1 MAGDPIQQLNNQVPP
16 PLPTNGAASQ
26 ETFRRYRLI
35 AELGQGG
42 MADVFLA
49 ASPDKQIVVIKQ
61 LRTGSDNLLV
71 TMFLDEVRL
80 AGRLQHPNIVRTFEV
95 VQQGPRTFMV
105 MEYLDGPSLSRLRRG
120 ALKNGKRMP
129 LWYELKVVR
138 EALRGLHAAHE
149 LRNDAGALLNVVHRD
164 FTPQNVMTTF
174 AGEVKIVDFGVAKVL
189 DQQSQTAVGMFKGKL
204 SYAPPEQLLGQPID
218 RRADIFAAG
227 VMLFEAVTGDS
238 PWAGKTNGAITHALT
253 SGQIPKLME
262 HADAPPELAAIVDQA
277 MAVDPDDRYPTAE
290 ALREAL
296 DVFIREQEYEVEQA
310 DLSAYVSAQ
319 LADSRER
326 THATVQSR
334 LQILETLPTADT
346 LAGTLPSLDG
356 NAPPEARVVGRA
368 LPQLMASEAQPETG
382 SSWRSVEP
390 PTVAKRRKTIG
401 VVAGIGVL
409 AAVIAFVLFRPA
421 ATVTTPVPPPP
432 APVVVVA
439 PAQPT
444 PVPEPVPPPT
454 PEPVVAVAPPQ
465 PTQAAAMVTVRLSA
479 SPANA
484 RLFLDDLELPTN
496 PFQGEFP
503 RDEGLHRLE
512 VKAPGHAAFKKGLQF
527 DRDVSVDVGLQR
539 ALVGRPLIDPPI
551 RASTPRP
558 VGGGAASPD
567 DEYFKP
573 KPGKKAPRRQLD
585 TDIEFQ

>member
-1 MAGDPIQQLNNQVPP
+1 MAGDSLQQLAGPVTAP
-16 PLPTNGAASQ
+16 PLGDGAASQ

-49 ASPDKQIVVIKQ
+49 ASPDKQVVVIKQ
-61 LRTGSDNLLV
+61 LRTGSDNQLV

-95 VQQGPRTFMV
+95 VQQGARTFMV

-120 ALKNGKRMP
+120 ALKHGKRLP
-129 LWYELKVVR
+129 LWYELKVLR

-149 LRNDAGALLNVVHRD
+149 LRDETGALLNVVHRD

-174 AGEVKIVDFGVAKVL
+174 GGEVKIVDFGVAKVL

-227 VMLFEAVTGDS
+227 VMLFEAVTGES

-253 SGQIPKLME
+253 TGQVPKLME
-262 HADAPPELAAIVDQA
+262 RADAPPELAAIVDQA

-290 ALREAL
+290 ALRDAL
-296 DVFIREQEYEVEQA
+296 DLFVREQEYEVEQA
-310 DLSAYVSAQ
+310 DLSTYVSTQ
-319 LADSRER
+319 LSDSRER
-326 THATVQSR
+326 TQATVQSR
-334 LQILETLPTADT
+334 LQILETLPTAET

-382 SSWRSVEP
+382 KSWRMVEA
-390 PTVAKRRKTIG
+390 PTVARRRKVMG
-401 VVAGIGVL
+401 AVVGLVVATAATLGFLVL
-409 AAVIAFVLFRPA
+409 RPA
-421 ATVTTPVPPPP
+421 AVAPVPSAPPPP
-432 APVVVVA
+432 EPVVVAA
-439 PAQPT
+439 PPPVPT
-444 PVPEPVPPPT
+444 PVPVPTPAPAPVAATPPP
-454 PEPVVAVAPPQ
+454 EPPS
-465 PTQAAAMVTVRLSA
+465 MVTVRLSA
-479 SPANA
+479 SPPNA
-484 RLFLDDLELPTN
+484 RLFLDDLELPSN
-496 PFQGEFP
+496 PFQGDFP
-503 RDEGLHRLE
+503 RDDGLHRLE
-512 VKAPGHAAFKKGLQF
+512 VKAPGHADFKKGLQF

-539 ALVGRPLIDPPI
+539 ALVMKPVVESTRRAVTPPRPMSG
-551 RASTPRP
+551 STP
-558 VGGGAASPD
+558 AD

-573 KPGKKAPRRQLD
+573 RTGKKAPKRQLD